1 MRESKMKKILF
12 LIALIFGAIWL
23 GAITYTVKL
32 GDTLEGIAQTYGV
45 GLADLAEVNNIDP
58 PYIIWVGMKLKIPET
73 SQQPQLRAVD
83 TGETGA
89 LLPRAMGQ
97 QRHQVFVWDQKPCVS
112 GAIGRFDNKSTDG
125 YYRYANIKWQPI
137 YLSDQFSLGAW
148 GEVGDDFCQAK
159 KGDWSQSALSSKG
172 GLALDYYH
180 PADWFDCFS
189 LKGYYGFRHAEAR
202 DGSWDNVQEDQTWA
216 MNFWVRVHQDD
227 LSCWF
232 SRTSISTEYV
242 GLIDTKAVG
251 GIAGQHAPLPSCSPV
266 KWEGSM
272 EQSLYSWQSG
282 GINCTVGYRHLD
294 GEMDTGK
301 DRGFGGINVQLG
313 WAKVL
318 YELEVGEKIQNKIEA
333 QLSF

>member
-1 MRESKMKKILF
+1 MKKILF

-83 TGETGA
+83 TGQETAG

-97 QRHQVFVWDQKPCVS
+97 SPKQRHQVFVWDKKPFV
-112 GAIGRFDNKSTDG
+112 GGGVGRFSNKSANG

-137 YLSDQFSLGAW
+137 SLSSPLSLGAW

-172 GLALDYYH
+172 GLALDYNN
-180 PADWFDCFS
+180 PGCWFDCWS
-189 LKGYYGFRHAEAR
+189 LRTYYGFRHAEAQ
-202 DGSWDNVQEDQTWA
+202 DGSWGQTQEDQTWA
-216 MNFWVRVHQDD
+216 VNWWVRVHQDN
-227 LSCWF
+227 LVHWF
-232 SRTSISTEYV
+232 GRTSVTAEYV
-242 GLIDTKAVG
+242 GLVDTKAVG

-266 KWEGSM
+266 KWEGSI

-313 WAKVL
+313 WAKVF
-318 YELEVGEKIQNKIEA
+318 YELEKGNKITQKIEA

>member
-1 MRESKMKKILF
+1 MKKILF
-12 LIALIFGAIWL
+12 LVALL
-23 GAITYTVKL
+23 GAICLNGGTVYTVKL
-32 GDTLEGIAQTYGV
+32 GDTLEGIAQAYGV
-45 GLADLAEVNNIDP
+45 TLADLAEVNYIDP
-58 PYIIWVGMKLKIPET
+58 PYIIWVGMELKIPET
-73 SQQPQLRAVD
+73 RQQPQLKAVD
-83 TGETGA
+83 TGRATG

-97 QRHQVFVWDQKPCVS
+97 NPTQRHQVFVWDKKPFAAGGV
-112 GAIGRFDNKSTDG
+112 GRFSNKSADG
-125 YYRYANIKWQPI
+125 YYRYANVKWQPI
-137 YLSDQFSLGAW
+137 SLSGPFSFGAW

-159 KGDWSQSALSSKG
+159 QGDWSQSALSSKG
-172 GLALDYYH
+172 GLVLDYYN
-180 PADWFDCFS
+180 PADWFDCWS
-189 LKGYYGFRHAEAR
+189 LKGYYGFRHAEAQ
-202 DGSWDNVQEDQTWA
+202 DGSWSQTQEDQTWA
-216 MNFWVRVHQDD
+216 VNWWVRVHQDN
-227 LSCWF
+227 LVHWF
-232 SRTSISTEYV
+232 GRTSVTAEYV
-242 GLIDTKAVG
+242 GLVDTKAVG
-251 GIAGQHAPLPSCSPV
+251 GVAGQHAPLPSCSPV